1 MAWGWETILVKEE
14 GGGGDLHWEN
24 TTWPAENLRS
34 GFVSHFHLQAEST
47 TLSSAGFLELLSAG
61 SQKPCMETGGVLV
74 L

>member
-1 MAWGWETILVKEE
+1 MGVGNDSCERRR